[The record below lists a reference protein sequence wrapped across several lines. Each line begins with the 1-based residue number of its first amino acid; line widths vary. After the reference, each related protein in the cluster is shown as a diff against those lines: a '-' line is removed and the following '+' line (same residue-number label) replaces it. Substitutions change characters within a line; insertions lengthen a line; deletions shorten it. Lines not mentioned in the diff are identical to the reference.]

1 MAERQWGVLSL
12 SQLGG
17 LGYNRM
23 AVGRLVARGYLVRLY
38 PAVYALGQ
46 PPQRVEG
53 RLAAALF
60 HAGPG
65 AALSHTTAAWWWE
78 LIDAEP
84 RTIHLVT
91 SHRPAPARNLRIHRP
106 RDFERT
112 THRRLPVT
120 RPSRTLLDLAGL
132 VDEQTLRN
140 ALAQADHRKRLDPPS
155 LLAQIRRGRPGGRA
169 LRCALD
175 RHLPELA
182 DANKGLEVEFLLLV
196 ERAGLPIPELNVW
209 VDGFKVDAFWRDQ
222 NLIVELDGHATHA
235 NPVANERDR
244 HRELIHRRAGRRLCR
259 YTWHQVTRE
268 PETVEADLRVQLG
281 PPGVSSG
288 LWKQGRELRSTTRS
302 SS

>member
-1 MAERQWGVLSL
+1 MLSL

-120 RPSRTLLDLAGL
+120 RPSRTLLDLADL

-169 LRCALD
+169 LRCD
-175 RHLPELA
+175 LA
-182 DANKGLEVEFLLLV
+182 RLQTADPTG
-196 ERAGLPIPELNVW
+196 AGGARSCRFVPNAPPTDPELNIRSRPQGRLLLARQRLV
-209 VDGFKVDAFWRDQ
+209 
-222 NLIVELDGHATHA
+222 VELDGWAAHAG
-235 NPVANERDR
+235 PVANEGTA
-244 HRELIHRRAGRRLCR
+244 IAI
-259 YTWHQVTRE
+259 
-268 PETVEADLRVQLG
+268 
-281 PPGVSSG
+281 
-288 LWKQGRELRSTTRS
+288 
-302 SS
+302 